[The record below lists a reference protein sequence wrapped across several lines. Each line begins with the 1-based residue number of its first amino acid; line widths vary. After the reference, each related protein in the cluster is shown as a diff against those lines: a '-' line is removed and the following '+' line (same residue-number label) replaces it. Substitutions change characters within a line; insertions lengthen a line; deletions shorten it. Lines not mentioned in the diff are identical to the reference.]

1 MSEAA
6 TSEYLVLSRGQWDA
20 SLPPDQI
27 QGAIDR
33 FYDWIGGHIEAGTMR
48 PGERLATPGVTVFRG
63 KVTDGPFG
71 EAKEVIGG
79 YWFIRAASLEEAA
92 RLAGENP
99 CLQCGLFYELRPLEL
114 VRASA
119 YETSNETPTAKKG

>member
-6 TSEYLVLSRGQWDA
+6 ATEYLVLSRGQWDA
-20 SLPPDQI
+20 SIPPEQI
-27 QGAIDR
+27 QEAIDR
-33 FYDWIGGHIEAGTMR
+33 FYEWIGGHIEAGTMR
-48 PGERLATPGVTVFRG
+48 PGQRLATPGVTVYRG

-92 RLAGENP
+92 RMAGGNP
-99 CLQCGLFYELRPLEL
+99 VLECGLYFELRPLEL
-114 VRASA
+114 VRATA
-119 YETSNETPTAKKG
+119 YDVTNETPGPRKG

>member
-6 TSEYLVLSRGQWDA
+6 VTEYLVLSRGQWDA
-20 SLPPDQI
+20 SLPPEQI

-33 FYDWIGGHIEAGTMR
+33 FYEWIGGHIEAGTMR
-48 PGERLATPGVTVFRG
+48 PGQRLATPGVTVYRG

-92 RLAGENP
+92 RMAGGNP
-99 CLQCGLFYELRPLEL
+99 VLECGLFFELRPLEL
-114 VRASA
+114 VRATA
-119 YETSNETPTAKKG
+119 YDVTNETPGPRKG

>member
-6 TSEYLVLSRGQWDA
+6 VTEYLVLSRGQWDA
-20 SLPPDQI
+20 SIPPEQI
-27 QGAIDR
+27 QEAIDR
-33 FYDWIGGHIEAGTMR
+33 FYEWIGGHIEAGTMR
-48 PGERLATPGVTVFRG
+48 PGQRLATPGVTVYRG

-92 RLAGENP
+92 RMAGGNP
-99 CLQCGLFYELRPLEL
+99 VLECGLYFELRPLEL
-114 VRASA
+114 VRATA
-119 YETSNETPTAKKG
+119 YDVTNETPGPRKG

>member
-6 TSEYLVLSRGQWDA
+6 ATEYLVLSRGQWDA
-20 SLPPDQI
+20 SIPPEQI
-27 QGAIDR
+27 QGTIDR
-33 FYDWIGGHIEAGTMR
+33 FYEWIGSHIEAGTMR
-48 PGERLATPGVTVFRG
+48 PGQRLATPGVTVYRG

-92 RLAGENP
+92 RIAGGNP
-99 CLQCGLFYELRPLEL
+99 CLECGLFFELRPLEL
-114 VRASA
+114 IRATA
-119 YETSNETPTAKKG
+119 YDVTNETPGPRKG